1 MIEKR
6 LINKKLYQNQLVKGA
21 VSLPLMGI
29 MIIEFS
35 TEDISGCFFF
45 FFFFFLCVCV
55 SVCAW
60 VQ

>member
-35 TEDISGCFFF
+35 TEDISGCFF
-45 FFFFFLCVCV
+45 CVCV
-55 SVCAW
+55 CVCM
-60 VQ
+60 Q